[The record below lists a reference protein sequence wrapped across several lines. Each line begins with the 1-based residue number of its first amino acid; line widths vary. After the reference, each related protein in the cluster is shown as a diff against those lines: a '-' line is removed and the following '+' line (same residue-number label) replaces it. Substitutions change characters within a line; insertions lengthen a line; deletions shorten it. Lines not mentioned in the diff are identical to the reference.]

1 MEIKGKVFAN
11 LGIQKGVSKAGKE
24 WEKATIVIET
34 EGMYPQKVALDN
46 IKNAQEFGKLTP
58 GTPGIFHIEL
68 SSTEFNGRWY
78 TNVTCWQWQIL
89 QSPTVGA

>member
-34 EGMYPQKVALDN
+34 EGVYPQKVAIDN
-46 IKNAQEFGKLTP
+46 IRNAQEFGKLQP
-58 GTPGIFHIEL
+58 GMSAVFQIEL
-68 SSTEFNGRWY
+68 SSNEFNGKWY
-78 TNVTCWQWQIL
+78 TNVTCWQWQIT
-89 QSPTVGA
+89 QCQV